1 MKKVLFALA
10 IAGLFMFVACQPK
23 ENKTEGTPE
32 DTTAVQAAPADTA
45 APAVADTTAPAK

>member
-23 ENKTEGTPE
+23 ETKTEGTPE
-32 DTTAVQAAPADTA
+32 DTTAVQTPPADTA

>member
-23 ENKTEGTPE
+23 ENKPAEGTT
-32 DTTAVQAAPADTA
+32 DSTAIQTPPADTA